1 MAVLFSELNIDSL
14 QAGRFQPR
22 KVFATS
28 ELEELSK
35 SIKESGIV
43 QPIIVRQIRENKY
56 EIIAGERRFRAAQ
69 MAGLVTVPCMVHRYT
84 DEEAARIATI
94 ENINR
99 VDLNPIETAEAYKRL
114 IDEFAYRHDEVAA
127 VVGKSRES
135 ISNSLRLLRL
145 HPDLRHALINE
156 EISSGHAKILVGLN
170 ESEQCYYLPL
180 IIKQQWSV
188 SKLNLVMQSAK
199 NIKKSNHSLMRSRD
213 LMQLERDL
221 GDYLGCDVVIDYHD
235 GKKCDLQLKC
245 FNLELLDGVL
255 QKIGYKN

>member
-1 MAVLFSELNIDSL
+1 
-14 QAGRFQPR
+14 
-22 KVFATS
+22 
-28 ELEELSK
+28 
-35 SIKESGIV
+35 
-43 QPIIVRQIRENKY
+43 
-56 EIIAGERRFRAAQ
+56 
-69 MAGLVTVPCMVHRYT
+69 
-84 DEEAARIATI
+84 
-94 ENINR
+94 
-99 VDLNPIETAEAYKRL
+99 
-114 IDEFAYRHDEVAA
+114 
-127 VVGKSRES
+127 
-135 ISNSLRLLRL
+135 LRL